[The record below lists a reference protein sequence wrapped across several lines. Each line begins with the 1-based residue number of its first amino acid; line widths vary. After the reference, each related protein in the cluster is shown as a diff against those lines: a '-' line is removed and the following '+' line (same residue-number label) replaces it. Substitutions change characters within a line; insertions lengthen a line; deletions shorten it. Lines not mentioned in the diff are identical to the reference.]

1 MLAAAPAH
9 SGRPL
14 DLFVL
19 ALTLATAQQA
29 TPATLADHFNET
41 LRQALSVLNNPATLN
56 ADISNE
62 AVQLALE
69 MNADPQMRT
78 SLEKLTSYD
87 QVTPQVAS
95 EILKEMSAPLEA

>member
-19 ALTLATAQQA
+19 ALTLATGQQA
-29 TPATLADHFNET
+29 VSPTLVDHFNET
-41 LRQALSVLNNPATLN
+41 LREALSVLNNPENLN

-69 MNADPQMRT
+69 MNADPQVRD

-95 EILKEMSAPLEA
+95 TILKDMSVPLET